1 MSDLTVSKSFLMA
14 LLNEGVRQ
22 GKKSITI
29 YSPLLDVDLVGA
41 DLEKPE
47 IEWFAERGRY
57 DRAFSE
63 VETKL
68 GDPLLIKDVPTYNDF
83 KEVVEDS
90 LLVTPENMTELTD
103 NIRQIEKQRRGSA
116 RYPKQTLLAIDTN
129 IAYRRLLSRLLMTSE
144 GCGLP
149 DFDPSDV
156 AVVIENLVQMEISE
170 RVNRKYRE
178 QDLDAFR
185 KAYKNPKLLMTMSNG
200 AVKESRKALN
210 AQAEL
215 TTLRSRYAVWEV
227 AGAAWDADKEKRD
240 NEMIR
245 SLAKHSMQERVD
257 VLFLT
262 ADDKAT
268 AAAMANRLPSIS
280 LRYSRELPSIV
291 PFDPWLF
298 VELLHDLAVVY
309 SVVGIRGLG
318 VRVHGDW
325 GGKTADDYRTE
336 RVRLAFE
343 ESSTIGHELARQW
356 RVVERVQAEI
366 GTRSVT

>member
-1 MSDLTVSKSFLMA
+1 MSDLTVGKSFLMA
-14 LLNEGVRQ
+14 LLNEGARQ
-22 GKKSITI
+22 GRKNITV
-29 YSPLLDVDLVGA
+29 YAPLLEADLLGA
-41 DLEKPE
+41 DLGKPS
-47 IEWFAERGRY
+47 IEWLAERGRY

-68 GDPLLIKDVPTYNDF
+68 GDPLLIRDVPSYNDF

-90 LLVTPENMTELTD
+90 LLVTPENMTELMD
-103 NIRQIEKQRRGSA
+103 NIRQIEKQRKGSA

-144 GCGLP
+144 GCGIP

-156 AVVIENLVQMEISE
+156 PIVIEGMVQMEISD

-178 QDLDAFR
+178 QDLDAFKR
-185 KAYKNPKLLMTMSNG
+185 AYKNPKLLATMSNG

-215 TTLRSRYAVWEV
+215 TAMRAKYSVWDV
-227 AGAAWDADKEKRD
+227 AGAVWNEDKEIRD

-245 SLAKHSMQERVD
+245 SLAKHSTQERVEI
-257 VLFLT
+257 LFVT

-268 AAAMANRLPSIS
+268 AAAMANRLPSLV
-280 LRYSRELPSIV
+280 LRWAYELPRHLA
-291 PFDPWLF
+291 FDPWLF

-309 SVVGIRGLG
+309 GVIGLRGLG
-318 VRVHGDW
+318 MRIHGDW
-325 GGKTADDYRTE
+325 GGKSADEYRSE
-336 RVRLAFE
+336 KVRLSFE
-343 ESSTIGHELARQW
+343 DNNPLLDKLARDHRVIERLNREVDLSTIR
-356 RVVERVQAEI
+356 
-366 GTRSVT
+366 